1 VRLAARLRKETTMR
15 LKWIAQHL
23 EMGSWTHISNLLG
36 TRKHESFKSENYTCT
51 VFCILTASGTAGA
64 IAPAVWSA
72 VGSMSNP
79 RSGFRD

>member
-1 VRLAARLRKETTMR
+1 MR